1 MFRISAIT
9 AALFLF
15 AGNSISA
22 GDIFVREEAFSY
34 SVDAGSDVII
44 NNINGNIII
53 EEGDSDNL
61 LIECSIEGEN
71 IEEVEAIEIECK
83 YVNGVICEVTYPDD
97 WDEITEAAVDFHV
110 SLPSSMELNLVM
122 LTYNGCISLRSGAG
136 TSLVEIINGSAI
148 LEGFSGELIVNVVSG
163 EIDLVD
169 IQGLSVVN
177 IVEGTITGTIDSID
191 RDIDISTVEAFID
204 LVIDCPAIV
213 SVTTMTGDL
222 DIPGVEIVHDLVGSS
237 AEFGEGEFKIEIT
250 TYSGNVR
257 IQH

>member
-1 MFRISAIT
+1 MFRFSAIT
-9 AALFLF
+9 AVLFLL
-15 AGNSISA
+15 AGTSVTA
-22 GDIFVREEAFSY
+22 GDIFIREESFSY
-34 SVDAGSDVII
+34 SVDTGSDVII
-44 NNINGNIII
+44 SNISGDITI

-71 IEEVEAIEIECK
+71 IEEVEAIEIECT
-83 YVNGVICEVTYPDD
+83 YINGVICEVIYPDN
-97 WDEITEAAVDFHV
+97 WVEITEAAVDFRV
-110 SLPSSMELNLVM
+110 SLPCSMELNLVM
-122 LTYNGCISLRSGAG
+122 LTVNGCISLRSGAG

-169 IQGLSVVN
+169 IRGLSVVN
-177 IVEGTITGTIDSID
+177 IVKGTITGTIDSID
-191 RDIDISTVEAFID
+191 RDIEISTVEAFID

-222 DIPGVEIVHDLVGSS
+222 DIHGVEIVQDLVGSS
-237 AEFGEGEFKIEIT
+237 AEFGEGEFIIEIS
-250 TYSGNVR
+250 TYSGDVR